1 MAMEPMNRRL
11 YFGFCDNNESFHEEC
26 IRYYYFDVL
35 KSDKS
40 MSSHGLESRSPYL
53 DKEFTKM
60 YL

>member
-1 MAMEPMNRRL
+1 MGGYI
-11 YFGFCDNNESFHEEC
+11 YFVFCDNNESFHEEC

>member
-1 MAMEPMNRRL
+1 MSLFTKNVL
-11 YFGFCDNNESFHEEC
+11 DTIH
-26 IRYYYFDVL
+26 YFDVL

-60 YL
+60 YRLSKRRYSKTFYSDFF

>member
-1 MAMEPMNRRL
+1 MSLFTKNVL
-11 YFGFCDNNESFHEEC
+11 DTIH
-26 IRYYYFDVL
+26 YFDVL

-53 DKEFTKM
+53 DKEFTKL